1 MYKQLL
7 DYMKTKPKEY
17 EADSEMLWNDE
28 HISKGMLEAHLNPDI
43 DAASRKHEFISES
56 VKWISSLCSKKES
69 RKLLDLGCGPGIY
82 AEKFNDMGFEITGI
96 DFSKRS
102 VEFAKNSAARK
113 QKMIEYISKLFRY
126 RL

>member
-7 DYMKTKPKEY
+7 NYMKNRPEEY

-56 VKWISSLCSKKES
+56 VK
-69 RKLLDLGCGPGIY
+69 LLQY
-82 AEKFNDMGFEITGI
+82 NN
-96 DFSKRS
+96 R
-102 VEFAKNSAARK
+102 
-113 QKMIEYISKLFRY
+113 
-126 RL
+126 